1 MELINNKKTLQE
13 ILNSLPNNPGV
24 YRFFD
29 NNHNIL
35 YIGKAKNL
43 KKRVY
48 SYFSHINDLSG
59 KIKVLVKKISSIE
72 YIIVESE
79 YEALLL
85 ENTLIKEYQPRY
97 NVMLKD
103 DKTYPWICIK
113 KEPFPRVFITRN
125 YIRDGSEYFGPYAS
139 VKMIQ
144 TLFELIRKLYQLRT
158 CRLNLTQTNIDA
170 KKFKVCLEY
179 HIGNCL
185 APCIGN
191 INNVDYYKLIDDI
204 REILKGNIYSVTNH
218 LKKLMAT
225 YSKNLEFEKAQ
236 IVKDKLILL
245 ERYKGKSTVV
255 NPNIHNV
262 DVFNIICDENSGY
275 VNYLKV
281 VNGSVVQAHTL
292 ELLKKLDETPEELL
306 LIAIADL
313 RKRFNSNSNEIIV
326 PFELSLK
333 LQNIFV
339 TVPQR
344 GDKKHLLDLS
354 ESNVRHYMFE
364 KNKHKELADPN
375 RHSNRILEKLKKD
388 LKMPVLPERIE
399 CFDNSNF
406 QGDFAVAAMVCFING
421 KPDKNEYRHFNI
433 KSVEGPN
440 DYASMEEVVYRR
452 YKRRLDEKLPL
463 PQLII
468 IDGGKGQLSSAI
480 KSLEKLNLRGN
491 ITIIGIAKKLE
502 EIYFPYDSIPLYI
515 DKKSESLKLIQ
526 RLRDEAHRFGITHHR
541 NKRDKSTLKTEL
553 TDIKSIGSKTAELL
567 LKKFKSVKGIASAD
581 ISDIE
586 KIVGKAKALNISEYF
601 KKS

>member
-1 MELINNKKTLQE
+1 LELINNKKTLQE

-48 SYFSHINDLSG
+48 SYFSNIKDLSG

-225 YSKNLEFEKAQ
+225 YSDSLEFEKAQ

-292 ELLKKLDETPEELL
+292 ELLKKLDETPKELL

-502 EIYFPYDSIPLYI
+502 EIYFPDDSIPLYI

-586 KIVGKAKALNISEYF
+586 KIAGKAKALIISEYF

>member
-48 SYFSHINDLSG
+48 SYFSNTKDLSG

-225 YSKNLEFEKAQ
+225 YSDSLEFEKAQ

-292 ELLKKLDETPEELL
+292 ELLKKLDETPKELL

-502 EIYFPYDSIPLYI
+502 EIYFPDDSIPLYI

-553 TDIKSIGSKTAELL
+553 TDIEGIGSKTAELL
-567 LKKFKSVKGIASAD
+567 LKKFKSVKGIASAN

-586 KIVGKAKALNISEYF
+586 KIAGKAKALIISEYF

>member
-292 ELLKKLDETPEELL
+292 ELLKKLDETPKELL

-502 EIYFPYDSIPLYI
+502 EIYFPDDSIPLYI

-553 TDIKSIGSKTAELL
+553 TDIEGIGSKTAELL
-567 LKKFKSVKGIASAD
+567 LKKFKSVKAIASAN

-586 KIVGKAKALNISEYF
+586 KIAGKAKALIISEYF